1 MRRFPLFLV
10 ALAAAAQDVTLSN
23 LVKDQVVQCD
33 QPYHATLR
41 LAGTA
46 SARANGKFI
55 EARVLA
61 DGKPVAGFDWT
72 PLVRAGAGRFSG
84 ELRGVPAGGP
94 YRIEVRLTGTP
105 AVSGVDGILA
115 GDLWVLA
122 GQSNMEGYGDLAD
135 VQPPLA
141 QVHSF
146 DMADRWVLASEPL
159 HWRVFAT
166 DPVHWEKNEQG
177 QPERMSGDKLEKYMA
192 ARKKGA
198 GLGLPFAIQ
207 MFTRTG
213 VPVGLI
219 PAAHGGTAMD
229 QWDPALKTRGGESL
243 YGSMMRRIEAAGGKV
258 RGVLWYQGEADT
270 TAERAPAFAAK
281 FEKFVAALRA
291 DLKAPDLPFYYV
303 QLGRVVGP
311 AGRPGWNAVQ
321 EAQRK
326 AESALRNAGMVAAV
340 DLALDDGIHIGTADL
355 KRLGRRL
362 ANLATRDLYPDV
374 KEYAGVKR
382 GPRPA
387 SAKKDGR
394 TVKISFAEVNGN
406 LLAEGRPSGFS
417 IHTASGELLPLIY
430 KVSLDGATALLHLA
444 ADLPPGA
451 VVRYGWGQ
459 DPYCNLR
466 DAADMAVPVFGPLP
480 IE

>member
-1 MRRFPLFLV
+1 MRRLAPVLF
-10 ALAAAAQDVTLSN
+10 ALAAAAQDVSLSN
-23 LVKDQVVQCD
+23 LVKDQVIQCD
-33 QPYHATLR
+33 QPYKATVR

-46 SARANGKFI
+46 STKANGKFI
-55 EARVLA
+55 EARVLS
-61 DGKPVAGFDWT
+61 DGKPVPGFDWS

-105 AVSGVDGILA
+105 GVSGVDGILA

-122 GQSNMEGYGDLAD
+122 GQSNMEGYGDLVD
-135 VQPPLA
+135 VQQPLA
-141 QVHSF
+141 QIHSF
-146 DMADRWVLASEPL
+146 DMADRWTVASEPL

-166 DPVHWEKNEQG
+166 DPVHWDKNEQG

-198 GLGLPFAIQ
+198 GLALPFAIQ
-207 MFTRTG
+207 MYTRTG

-219 PAAHGGTAMD
+219 PCAHGGTSMD
-229 QWDPALKTRGGESL
+229 QWDPALKAKGGDSL
-243 YGSMMRRIEAAGGKV
+243 YGSMLRRIEAAGGKV

-270 TAERAPAFAAK
+270 TAERAPGFGAK
-281 FEKFVAALRA
+281 FEKLVGAVRG
-291 DLKAPDLPFYYV
+291 DLKAADLPFYYV
-303 QLGRVVGP
+303 QLGRVVGAP
-311 AGRPGWNAVQ
+311 RPGWNAVQ

-326 AESALRNAGMVAAV
+326 AEAALPKTGLVAAV
-340 DLALDDGIHIGTADL
+340 DLGLDDGIHVGTADL
-355 KRLGRRL
+355 KRLGRRI

-374 KEYAGVKR
+374 KDYAGLKR

-387 SAKKDGR
+387 AAKRDGR
-394 TVKISFAEVNGN
+394 TVKVSFNEVNGS
-406 LLAEGRPSGFS
+406 LLAEGRPAGFS
-417 IHTASGELLPLIY
+417 IHTAAGEPLPLIY
-430 KVSLDGATALLHLA
+430 KVTLDGAGAVLHLS
-444 ADLPPGA
+444 ADLPAGA
-451 VVRYGWGQ
+451 VLRYGSGQ

-466 DAADMAVPVFGPLP
+466 DAADLAVPVFGPLP